1 MKNPTNTIKLTP
13 IHIALGML
21 LGVGLLISGL
31 SVVGNLMVSTP
42 ATLLGICLG
51 GGYLVV
57 FWAIFRFSGLWP
69 HAAHWWWFG
78 ACVLWGGG
86 VAFGLVMLSGDA
98 WMTLTDNLGWE
109 AVSASFAGA
118 WPEELSKAFG
128 VLLILLATP
137 ACSRPWHGFVTGG
150 LVGLG
155 FEVLENILYGGVGA
169 LLDPNSDLVGALQMW
184 SLRTVAGFGLH
195 VFLTAI
201 AGFGIGVALY
211 AYRMD
216 TVQRVQATLA
226 SVSWSFVLHFC
237 WNIQWSRPWM
247 QVVCMLVAATFLYGT
262 AAAIWWWSRR
272 AIKSGA
278 DTVSVVEPSVRFA
291 DLQPPRT

>member
-1 MKNPTNTIKLTP
+1 MNHHTIKLTP
-13 IHIALGML
+13 IHVTLGVL
-21 LGVGLLISGL
+21 LGIGVLISGL
-31 SVVGNLMVSTP
+31 SVLSNLLISLP
-42 ATLLGICLG
+42 ATLLGICLA

-69 HAAHWWWFG
+69 HAANWVWFV
-78 ACVLWGGG
+78 ACLLWGGG

-118 WPEELSKAFG
+118 WPEELSKAVG

-137 ACSRPWHGFVTGG
+137 ACTRPWHGFVTGG

-169 LLDPNSDLVGALQMW
+169 LLDPNSDLFGALQMW
-184 SLRTVAGFGLH
+184 AVRSAAGFGIH
-195 VFLTAI
+195 VFLTGI

-211 AYRMD
+211 AFRMD
-216 TVQRVQATLA
+216 TVQRFQSIFAAVG
-226 SVSWSFVLHFC
+226 WSFLLHFS
-237 WNIQWSRPWM
+237 WNIQWTESWM
-247 QVVCMLVAATFLYGT
+247 QIVCMTVVGVLLYGT
-262 AAAIWWWSRR
+262 AGVIWWWSRR
-272 AIKSGA
+272 AINSGGGII
-278 DTVSVVEPSVRFA
+278 SVVGPSSRFV
-291 DLQPPRT
+291 DLQVPSR